1 MDEKLYKVVFPG
13 GGGSQEIK
21 VNPTLSGFYLADD
34 LKTYKAMMK
43 LIFTYQEEC
52 ASAEKKMYAELRK
65 CLR

>member
-34 LKTYKAMMK
+34 FKTYKAMMK
-43 LIFTYQEEC
+43 VIFTCQEEC
-52 ASAEKKMYAELRK
+52 AAAEKKMFAGLKK
-65 CLR
+65 CLQ